1 MTWYFNDQVIEAG
14 DRYMITF
21 DGTYA
26 TLFIASCI
34 MADMGEYKVVFE
46 NSAGADETTGKVT
59 VKPVSTFISS
69 YSKTENIKHS
79 NYELATF
86 HKDNFFIYGIFH
98 FLIDNFVLCFL
109 TKSRHAPSPFRVF
122 ISGVSGEAGRGL

>member
-26 TLFIASCI
+26 TLFIASCV

-46 NSAGADETTGKVT
+46 NSAGVDETTGKVT

-69 YSKTENIKHS
+69 YLKTENIKHP
-79 NYELATF
+79 
-86 HKDNFFIYGIFH
+86 NFIIWKIFH
-98 FLIDNFVLCFL
+98 L
-109 TKSRHAPSPFRVF
+109 K
-122 ISGVSGEAGRGL
+122 

>member
-26 TLFIASCI
+26 TLFIASCV

-46 NSAGADETTGKVT
+46 NSAGVDETTGKVT
-59 VKPVSTFISS
+59 VKPVSTLISFFKDREYQTWNIQIKSWLLIVVKINCFDERNFS
-69 YSKTENIKHS
+69 YPIHIINPIKS
-79 NYELATF
+79 YF
-86 HKDNFFIYGIFH
+86 
-98 FLIDNFVLCFL
+98 
-109 TKSRHAPSPFRVF
+109 
-122 ISGVSGEAGRGL
+122 